1 MITFEI
7 NHSDSKVLLQHMA
20 AELNISYN
28 GEDFIII
35 TPPIGNGII
44 KVLTIAKELQVIMAE
59 VTFTQHLFA
68 KRTCSDKRYYILH
81 FDDVFINDTAT
92 FSVNGETLKKTKT
105 RHSVARLTSNAFS
118 NTEEISADTLIKTIK
133 ILFSE
138 EWLKK
143 YLGFADD
150 VDVLQ
155 KYLTLKT
162 ESFDIEQLDAE
173 YLKLMD
179 ELWTAKK
186 DDPLQNIFLQ
196 NRVTLLVER
205 FFTRLYGKMNL
216 LEGKFDLSSEVI
228 KRLIT
233 VEQLLVSDFR
243 RLPPTI
249 DEFSRLVSM
258 SSTKLKKS
266 FKSMYGD
273 SIYSYY
279 QKQRLQKANELLL
292 DGKYNVKQVA
302 EAIGYNNVSN
312 FTLAYKKQYKKVPVN
327 ILSAQ

>member
-1 MITFEI
+1 ME
-7 NHSDSKVLLQHMA
+7 KL
-20 AELNISYN
+20 
-28 GEDFIII
+28 
-35 TPPIGNGII
+35 
-44 KVLTIAKELQVIMAE
+44 
-59 VTFTQHLFA
+59 
-68 KRTCSDKRYYILH
+68 
-81 FDDVFINDTAT
+81 FINQT
-92 FSVNGETLKKTKT
+92 SGIQLQG
-105 RHSVARLTSNAFS
+105 LTNAFS
-118 NTEEISADTLIKTIK
+118 NSEEISANTPIKTIK

-143 YLGFADD
+143 YLGLGDD
-150 VDVLQ
+150 VDMLQ
-155 KYLTLKT
+155 KYVALKT
-162 ESFDIEQLDAE
+162 ESYDIEQLDGD
-173 YLKLMD
+173 YLKLID
-179 ELWTAKK
+179 ELWKVKK

-196 NRVTLLVER
+196 NRVTLLIER

-216 LEGKFDLSSEVI
+216 PEGKFDLSSEVI
-228 KRLIT
+228 KRVMA
-233 VEQLLVSDFR
+233 VEQLLVSDFCK
-243 RLPPTI
+243 LPPTI

-292 DGKYNVKQVA
+292 GGRHNVKQVA

-312 FTLAYKKQYKKVPVN
+312 FTLAYKKQYKKVPEN

>member
-1 MITFEI
+1 MISFEI
-7 NHSDSKVLLQHMA
+7 NHSDSKALLQNMA
-20 AELNISYN
+20 TELNITYN

-44 KVLTIAKELQVIMAE
+44 KVLTIGSQLQVIMGD
-59 VTFTQHLFA
+59 VTFTQDLFA
-68 KRTCSDKRYYILH
+68 KRMSSHQRYYILH
-81 FDDVFINDTAT
+81 FDDVFINATAA
-92 FSVNGETLKKTKT
+92 FSVNGETLHKSNI
-105 RHSVARLTSNAFS
+105 RHSVARLTTNAFS
-118 NTEEISADTLIKTIK
+118 NSEEISANTPIKTIK

-143 YLGFADD
+143 YLGLGDD
-150 VDVLQ
+150 VDMLQ
-155 KYLTLKT
+155 KYVALKT
-162 ESFDIEQLDAE
+162 ESYDIEQLDGD

-179 ELWTAKK
+179 ELWKVKK

-196 NRVTLLVER
+196 NRVTLLIER

-216 LEGKFDLSSEVI
+216 PEGKFDLSSEVI
-228 KRLIT
+228 KRVMT
-233 VEQLLVSDFR
+233 VEQLLVSDFCK
-243 RLPPTI
+243 LPPTI

-292 DGKYNVKQVA
+292 GGRHNVKQVA

-312 FTLAYKKQYKKVPVN
+312 FTLAYKKQYKKVPEN

>member
-1 MITFEI
+1 MISFEI
-7 NHSDSKVLLQHMA
+7 NHSDSKVLLQNMA
-20 AELNISYN
+20 AELNIPYH
-28 GEDFIII
+28 GEDYINI

-44 KVLTIAKELQVIMAE
+44 KVITLAKELQVIMGD

-68 KRTCSDKRYYILH
+68 RRMSAGKRYYILH
-81 FDDVFINDTAT
+81 FDDIFVNTAAV
-92 FSVNGETLKKTKT
+92 FSVNGEILHKSNI

-118 NTEEISADTLIKTIK
+118 NTEEVSAHTHLKTIK

-138 EWLKK
+138 EWLQK
-143 YLGFADD
+143 YLGLADD
-150 VDVLQ
+150 EDVLQ
-155 KYLTLKT
+155 KYLALKT

-179 ELWTAKK
+179 ELWTVKK
-186 DDPLQNIFLQ
+186 DDPLQNMFLQ

-216 LEGKFDLSSEVI
+216 LQGKFDLSSEVI

-233 VEQLLVSDFR
+233 VEQLLITDFKK
-243 RLPPTI
+243 LPPTI
-249 DEFSRLVSM
+249 DEFSKLVSM

-266 FKSMYGD
+266 FKTMYGD

-279 QKQRLQKANELLL
+279 QKQRLQKANELLMV
-292 DGKYNVKQVA
+292 GKYNVKQVA
-302 EAIGYNNVSN
+302 EAVGFNNVSN
-312 FTLAYKKQYKKVPVN
+312 FNLAYKKQFKKIPEN